1 MKYSSNTEDDQYT
14 TIRGI
19 ARSELRVKK
28 SRFFGL
34 ATSVN
39 TEKEVTDFIN
49 GVKMEFPNATHY
61 CYAFVMGT
69 EAKRLTRSSDAG
81 EPANSAGKP
90 ILLAV
95 ESSGIHNVICVVVR
109 YFGGV
114 KLGIGGL
121 IRAYGQTAKDCLNNA
136 ETVVRIPSVRLQIEM
151 PYTCI
156 GAVVNL
162 VTRLRGKILSMDQAE
177 KARAMV
183 HIRRSVVPSLEESI
197 KAING
202 DIVTSI
208 SK

>member
-1 MKYSSNTEDDQYT
+1 M
-14 TIRGI
+14 
-19 ARSELRVKK
+19 RVKK
-28 SRFFGL
+28 SRFFGP

-49 GVKMEFPNATHY
+49 GVKIEFPNATHY

-69 EAKRLTRSSDAG
+69 EAKRLLRSSDAG

-208 SK
+208 SKCNR